1 MLGGLMIVSALL
13 CGLLIAPPQ
22 DVPELF
28 PDEYLYGGLAQSLA
42 EGDGLT
48 FRGNEPPIW
57 NVLYAYVVAPA
68 WALREGEGG
77 YALAKVLNA
86 LLLSSTAVPVFLL
99 GRRLVGART
108 ALVATAL
115 TLAGSWMA
123 MSAHIQTE
131 NLALPLATCALMSMV
146 MTLREPG
153 SRWMWI
159 TLGLVALATFCRI
172 QLAALAGVLLVA
184 VLIDIAAQPRAQRRE
199 RVRAHRAVLALGAGI
214 AGVGLLL
221 LAVDS
226 ARFTRAY
233 AYATEEFRPPVG
245 DVLEWTGKHL
255 IALVVMT
262 GVVPTAAAVALG
274 LRRQNWRDPDSGP
287 VLSVLAA
294 GLVVIVPVVGWFTA
308 VATHWIIERYVVY
321 LVPLLFLVLVLAPG
335 RVGRREALA
344 GAGVAGAALLF
355 VPEVGLIA
363 EGRGT
368 AAARFLA
375 QDVFSDRPRV
385 GVFVLGSALAFGV
398 AWLFSEQAN
407 KRTSE
412 KRQLVIAVVLLAV
425 LLATTVRAVRFDLDY
440 AHDKRADLP
449 AELDWVD
456 KATGGQRAGL
466 LQLEHHELN
475 YDNFT
480 TEFFNHNIDTVY
492 KLPRVRTEQVG
503 RDCELSIGADGTL
516 TTAQAGCKQL
526 PARVV
531 IENGV
536 TRARLHNEIGRVE
549 TVYTGNLVTT
559 SDERPRLLSLV
570 APPCNE
576 KAGLC
581 STVLRAKLWL
591 DAPAT
596 LRVQFRGGIED
607 NFAIA
612 RTGEEFDIP
621 RAVETSFGL
630 PVRAGR
636 REVRLQTS
644 WLKPRSSPKLLGV
657 TLEQDGRSIRL
668 Y

>member
-1 MLGGLMIVSALL
+1 MLLSTLL

-42 EGDGLT
+42 GGEGLT
-48 FRGNEPPIW
+48 FRGNDAPIW

-68 WALREGEGG
+68 WALRDGEGG

-86 LLLSSTAVPVFLL
+86 LLLSSTAIPVWLL
-99 GRRLVGART
+99 GRRLVAPRA
-108 ALVATAL
+108 ALVAAAL

-131 NLALPLATCALMSMV
+131 NLALPLATCALMATV

-159 TLGLVALATFCRI
+159 TLGLIAVATYCRI

-184 VLIDIAAQPRAQRRE
+184 VVLDVLAQPRERRAG
-199 RVRAHRAVLALGAGI
+199 RARAHRTVLALGAGI
-214 AGVGLLL
+214 VALGLLV

-226 ARFTRAY
+226 ARFTQAY
-233 AYATEEFRPPVG
+233 AYATEQFRPPLG
-245 DVLEWTGKHL
+245 DVLEWTGKHVV
-255 IALVVMT
+255 ALVVMT
-262 GVVPTAAAVALG
+262 GVIPAAAAVALAA
-274 LRRQNWRDPDSGP
+274 RRQNWRDPDSGP
-287 VLSVLAA
+287 VLSVLVA
-294 GLVVIVPVVGWFTA
+294 GLVVMTPVVGWFTA

-321 LVPLLFLVLVLAPG
+321 LVPLLFLALVLAPG
-335 RVGRREALA
+335 RIGRREAFI
-344 GAGVAGAALLF
+344 GAGVASAALLF

-385 GVFVLGSALAFGV
+385 GVVLIGSALAFGT
-398 AWLFSEQAN
+398 AWFLSAQRAV
-407 KRTSE
+407 RSAQ
-412 KRQLVIAVVLLAV
+412 KRQLLIAGVLLVV

-449 AELDWVD
+449 AELDWVN

-503 RDCELSIGADGTL
+503 RDCALAIGPDGAL

-526 PARVV
+526 PPRVV

-536 TRARLHNEIGRVE
+536 TRARLHNEVDRIE

-570 APPCNE
+570 APPCNDR
-576 KAGLC
+576 AGLC
-581 STVLRAKLWL
+581 STVLQAKLWL
-591 DAPAT
+591 DAPAR
-596 LRVQFRGGIED
+596 LRVRFRGGVED

-621 RAVETSFGL
+621 RGVETSFAL
-630 PVRAGR
+630 RVPAGR

-644 WLKPRSSPKLLGV
+644 WLKPRGAPKLLAV
-657 TLEQDGRSIRL
+657 TLEQDGRSIPL